1 MEGTYPVLHGD
12 QPVGEVQVSRRGLY
26 YHFFC
31 RFQLKE
37 PCLCRLELCCGEMVE
52 NLGVPVPEG
61 GQFVLTKQ
69 IPSSRVGAGTPV
81 FRVLPKK
88 MSLQGRFV
96 PISPEE
102 PFAYLDRLKK
112 AYLLRSG
119 QQMGVVITDR

>member
-12 QPVGEVQVSRRGLY
+12 QPVGEVRVTRRGLY
-26 YHFFC
+26 YHFTC

-37 PCLCRLELCCGEMVE
+37 PCLCRLEFCCGDRTEV
-52 NLGVPVPEG
+52 LGVPVPEG

-69 IPSSRVGAGTPV
+69 IPVSRVAARTPV
-81 FRVLPKK
+81 FRVLPKQ

-102 PFAYLDRLKK
+102 PFAYLDRLKN

-119 QQMGVVITDR
+119 QQLGVVITDR